1 MRSISREQLKKSYGQ
16 LVRLIQ
22 ARHEMGPE
30 VEREL
35 FVKHTPVEG
44 LCHQRCYYQ
53 IWTSPGK
60 PDLYIS
66 YLMDHIITDVELRLI
81 GRSVQQ
87 VTFYDSFQEYEANR
101 IRGMS
106 SVPASEQ
113 TGINYN

>member
-44 LCHQRCYYQ
+44 LCHQRCYY
-53 IWTSPGK
+53 
-60 PDLYIS
+60 
-66 YLMDHIITDVELRLI
+66 HIITDVELRLI